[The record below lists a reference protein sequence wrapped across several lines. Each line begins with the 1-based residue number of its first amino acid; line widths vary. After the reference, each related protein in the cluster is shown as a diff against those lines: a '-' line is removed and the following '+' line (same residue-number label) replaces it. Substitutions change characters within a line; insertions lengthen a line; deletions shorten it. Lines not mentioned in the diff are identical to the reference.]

1 MKNRKKL
8 FSALLVSTFVIGAMN
23 VNAMEVNDV
32 TTLNDCL
39 TKTSIETCVIK
50 SDIDVTSRIT
60 TVGEKTLDLG
70 TNTLNGQ
77 ATVDNGLIT
86 VGENAKLTIN
96 GTTGKIVSG
105 QNAYAALQV
114 LSNSELVVN
123 GGKISGYWYGIVGN
137 GDAVNTKITING
149 ADTVIESDDI
159 NTDKTDVAIYHP
171 QDGILTINNG
181 LIEGSTGIEI
191 RAGKLVLN
199 NGTVIG
205 TNNNFSSNPNGN
217 GTTTVGA
224 GIAVVQHTTKKPIDV
239 KIMGGNISAH
249 IPFYE
254 NNPQGNS
261 LEDIAKIKLSIAGGT
276 FIASGS
282 GTKSVEVHDIKNF
295 ISGGKFSGTDK
306 LFNDYLVLGLA
317 LDNEGNVVSCK
328 VELEYNKDLA
338 SATIKPENPKPGDT
352 VTIEFTLNDGR
363 INGYYSTLEITELGN
378 NKYSFVMPNGDA
390 KITFNISGFDTE
402 YFVYTDALSQEK
414 VNEMYDD
421 WKGFNV
427 YFSENALDIMKKT
440 LASLVENLDDKKF
453 TLDTY
458 AGAEEFDFQEN
469 YEMLDEESKKLYDS
483 VKKLLPSGNTIIG
496 GAYAVVSVWDNV
508 DGEELVKIDKL
519 NEKITYSI
527 QLPDAYEGKS
537 KYYGLARVVDGKL
550 EVIRGTLSKDGKTI
564 AFNTDQLGSF
574 IFVYGDI
581 ANPATYDAGITLYV
595 ALGSLSLIGL
605 LALTLV
611 AKKKAFNK

>member
-39 TKTSIETCVIK
+39 TKTGIETCVIK

-306 LFNDYLVLGLA
+306 LFNDYLVSGLA

-390 KITFNISGFDTE
+390 KITFNISGFDTQ
-402 YFVYTDALSQEK
+402 YFVYTDVLSQET

-469 YEMLDEESKKLYDS
+469 YEMLDEETKKLYDS

-519 NEKITYSI
+519 NEKVTYSI